1 MYYSRT
7 MHVMTSQTSVPDRT
21 TVAIEAVAIVAT
33 TVTAIIGNPNGGT
46 AVVEITAIVIAVD
59 GEVPTASTP
68 QNRTQEVVGCRQ
80 KAVLPV
86 VQNAAKVVQTIG
98 IVAAIKVG
106 RRINPQEIV
115 EVDLVCV
122 IILLVVEVELI
133 RHLVRQVES
142 LCLST
147 LETHCAD
154 THPGCHHHQ
163 GKN

>member
-1 MYYSRT
+1 MA
-7 MHVMTSQTSVPDRT
+7 SQTSVPDRT

-33 TVTAIIGNPNGGT
+33 TVTTIIGNPNAGT
-46 AVVEITAIVIAVD
+46 AIVEITAIVIAVD

-80 KAVLPV
+80 EAVLPV

-122 IILLVVEVELI
+122 IILLVVV
-133 RHLVRQVES
+133 VPS
-142 LCLST
+142 LSSAWT
-147 LETHCAD
+147 KYTS
-154 THPGCHHHQ
+154 PSSPYMI
-163 GKN
+163 